1 METKK
6 CLICDKEFETDNNK
20 KCYCSMHHDIQC
32 PVCGKTFSCR
42 SVVIYRHRQ
51 NNINTTCSRRCAKRT
66 AGSLIDV
73 QPVQIVFKNCEVC
86 GKEFLANHYKNKRF
100 CSPTHLVH
108 CFICGETKA
117 KSSKRMPR
125 HYVCKKCVRQL
136 YFLEKDLQ
144 SNNEISLCGFNYK
157 NLPTEEELEYYNSLT
172 TKEKSEYTSLKHFGT
187 RHPSQSQE
195 IKEKGWKMTIERYGG
210 IGFAS
215 KEIVER
221 YHQTCLDKYGTK
233 WASQSEEVKDKIKRV
248 NLEKYGAENIYA
260 SEYGKQRIKE
270 TNLERY
276 GVEYSFQADE
286 VKEKIKQTNIDRY
299 GAEYATQSP
308 IVQER
313 TMRTNLKKYGATNP
327 MKATLDT
334 LPEGSNIG
342 TLPVDKILD
351 TKKKNK
357 TFSTSKAEKELGAKL
372 RELFPDLKTQYKSD
386 VYPFACDYYIPSL
399 DLYIEY
405 NGTWTHGGHFFD
417 RNNQNDLKVLGTWKS
432 KGTRYYNNAITCWT
446 IKDILK
452 LETAI
457 KNNLNYI
464 AWFNEEQAGDWIE
477 KMRVG

>member
-1 METKK
+1 
-6 CLICDKEFETDNNK
+6 
-20 KCYCSMHHDIQC
+20 MHHDIQC

-73 QPVQIVFKNCEVC
+73 QPVQIVFKNCKVC

-187 RHPSQSQE
+187 KHPSQSQE

-286 VKEKIKQTNIDRY
+286 VKEKIRQTNIDRY

-417 RNNQNDLKVLGTWKS
+417 RNNQNDLKVLETWKS

-464 AWFNEEQAGDWIE
+464 AWFNEEQASDWIE

>member
-1 METKK
+1 
-6 CLICDKEFETDNNK
+6 
-20 KCYCSMHHDIQC
+20 MHHDIQC